1 MTKTIK
7 SALISVFHKD
17 GLDEILPLLLKHDIK
32 VYSTGGTQRL
42 LEKAGIQV
50 HAVEVLTSYPSIL
63 DGRVKTLHP
72 KVFGG
77 ILAKREEDHLNQLK
91 SYEIPELDLVVVDL
105 YPFEDTLKST
115 EEEAAIIE
123 KIDIGGISLIR
134 AAAKNYRDVVV
145 IPSKSQYQDLHKIL
159 GEQEASTSL
168 VDRKRLAMKAF
179 QVSSHYD
186 TCIFNYFNE
195 DFSDQD
201 HLKISLATRQELRYG
216 ENPHQTAS
224 FYGDLAT
231 EFEILGGKALS
242 YNNLVDIDSA
252 IDIMRE
258 FDPADGIT
266 FAILKHTN
274 TCGIATRDQLNT
286 AYAAALAGDPISAFG
301 GILIANAP
309 IDLETAQE
317 IDKQFYEVLIAPD
330 FNPDALAL
338 LSKKKNRRLLKRPVD
353 HPSEVKIKTILGG
366 VIAQDTDLKMETK
379 TDLEVVTKSQPSAE
393 QIDQLLFANKIVKH
407 LKSNTIV
414 LVKDN
419 QMIGMGCGQTSRVDA
434 CKQAIDKAKRMG
446 FNVEDAVMASDAF
459 FPFPDCVEIAH
470 GEGVKA
476 VIQPGGSIK
485 DNLSIEFCDNHSVA
499 MVMTGIRHFKH

>member
-7 SALISVFHKD
+7 SALISVYHKD
-17 GLDEILPLLLKHDIK
+17 GLDQILPLLLQHDITI
-32 VYSTGGTQRL
+32 YSTGGTQKL
-42 LEKAGIQV
+42 LEDAGIKV
-50 HAVEVLTSYPSIL
+50 HAVEDLTSYPSIL

-77 ILAKREEDHLNQLK
+77 ILSKREEDHLSQLRK
-91 SYEIPELDLVVVDL
+91 YEIPEIDLVVVDL

-115 EEEAAIIE
+115 DDEATIIE

-145 IPSKSQYQDLHKIL
+145 IPSKTQYEDLHKIFADQD
-159 GEQEASTSL
+159 GSTSL
-168 VDRKRLAMKAF
+168 EERKKLAMKAF
-179 QVSSHYD
+179 QISSHYD
-186 TCIFNYFNE
+186 TCIFDYFNR
-195 DFSDQD
+195 DFADQSQ
-201 HLKISLATRQELRYG
+201 LKVSLDNRKELRYG

-224 FYGDLAT
+224 YYGDISS
-231 EFEILGGKALS
+231 EFDILGGKALS

-258 FDPADGIT
+258 FNQTDGIT

-274 TCGIATRDQLNT
+274 TCGVATRGSLHE
-286 AYAAALAGDPISAFG
+286 AYEAALAGDPISAFG
-301 GILIANAP
+301 GILISNAP
-309 IDLETAQE
+309 IDLVTAQE

-330 FNPDALAL
+330 FNDDALEL
-338 LSKKKNRRLLKRPVD
+338 LRKKKNRRLLKRTTDNAPK
-353 HPSEVKIKTILGG
+353 VKIKTILGG
-366 VIAQDTDLKMETK
+366 VIAQDADHKMEGS
-379 TDLEVVTKSQPSAE
+379 DELEVVTKAQPSSE

-419 QMIGMGCGQTSRVDA
+419 QLIGMGCGQTSRVDA
-434 CKQAIDKAKRMG
+434 CKQAIDKAKRLG
-446 FNVEDAVMASDAF
+446 FNVEGAVMASDAF

-470 GEGVKA
+470 GEGVRA

-485 DNLSIEFCDNHSVA
+485 DNLSIEFCDA
-499 MVMTGIRHFKH
+499 TIMRYI

>member
-7 SALISVFHKD
+7 SALVSVFHKD
-17 GLDEILPLLLKHDIK
+17 GLDDILPLLLKHDIT

-42 LEKAGIQV
+42 LEQAGIKV
-50 HAVEVLTSYPSIL
+50 HAVEDLTTYPSIL

-77 ILAKREEDHLNQLK
+77 ILAKREPDHQGQLK
-91 SYEIPELDLVVVDL
+91 TYDIPEIDLVVVDL
-105 YPFEDTLKST
+105 YPFEETVKNTSDEGT
-115 EEEAAIIE
+115 IIE

-134 AAAKNYRDVVV
+134 AAAKNYKDVVV
-145 IPSKSQYQDLHKIL
+145 IPSKDQYADLQRILDEQDGATTLD
-159 GEQEASTSL
+159 
-168 VDRKRLAMKAF
+168 DRKELAMKAF
-179 QVSSHYD
+179 QISSHYD
-186 TCIFNYFNE
+186 TCIFDFFNK
-195 DFSDQD
+195 DIKDNN
-201 HLKISLATRQELRYG
+201 HLKMSIAHREELRYG
-216 ENPHQTAS
+216 ENPHQSAS
-224 FYGDLAT
+224 FYGDLT
-231 EFEILGGKALS
+231 KEFEILGGKSLS

-258 FDPADGIT
+258 FHGTDGVT

-274 TCGIATRDQLNT
+274 TCGIATRPTLHG
-286 AYAAALAGDPISAFG
+286 AYEAALQGDPVSAFG
-301 GILIANAP
+301 GILIANAT
-309 IDLETAQE
+309 IDIATAEE

-330 FNPDALAL
+330 FEQDALTL
-338 LSKKKNRRLLKRPVD
+338 LKKKKNRRLLKRPTD
-353 HPSEVKIKTILGG
+353 HPTKQKIKTILGG
-366 VIAQDTDLKMETK
+366 VISQDTDLKMEGK
-379 TDLEVVTKSQPSAE
+379 EELECVTKVAPSADQVE
-393 QIDQLLFANKIVKH
+393 QLLFANKIVKH

-419 QMIGMGCGQTSRVDA
+419 QLIGMGCGQTSRVDA

-446 FNVEDAVMASDAF
+446 FSVEGAVMASDAF

-485 DNLSIEFCDNHSVA
+485 DNLSIEYCDQNGLA
-499 MVMTGIRHFKH
+499 MVMTGVRHFKH